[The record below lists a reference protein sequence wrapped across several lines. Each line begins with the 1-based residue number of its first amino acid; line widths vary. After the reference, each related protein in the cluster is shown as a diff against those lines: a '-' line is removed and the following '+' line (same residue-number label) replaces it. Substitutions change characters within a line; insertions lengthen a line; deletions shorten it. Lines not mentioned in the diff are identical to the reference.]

1 MALDTTFTTIG
12 SDDGLLIRGAEAL
25 RAGFPAGRRWKRVKV
40 ARARRTLAV
49 PRCVAVSRGEATFG
63 RRKVLDRHVRG
74 PLSPLRAH
82 VGPW

>member
-1 MALDTTFTTIG
+1 MEKGKGGAGAQDPGGPATR
-12 SDDGLLIRGAEAL
+12 RG
-25 RAGFPAGRRWKRVKV
+25 V
-40 ARARRTLAV
+40 A
-49 PRCVAVSRGEATFG
+49 RGEATFG